1 MNNNKPFLLLAITWF
16 IIISILFFLPG
27 SAFQM
32 DHWMGKIWLDK
43 WIHLGFF
50 GMLVW
55 LWARGLRI
63 AGKRNKMML
72 AVAAILYGL
81 MVEVI
86 QHQFVVNR
94 SFDLFDLVAD
104 AAGIGVGI
112 IMTGI
117 KGFRGRERA
126 VQ

>member
-1 MNNNKPFLLLAITWF
+1 MNNRLLSVLLASTWL

-27 SAFQM
+27 SAFQT

-50 GMLVW
+50 TVLVW
-55 LWARGLRI
+55 LWARGLGTGG
-63 AGKRNKMML
+63 GKSMTVL
-72 AVAAILYGL
+72 AAAAVLYGL
-81 MVEVI
+81 GVELV

-104 AAGIGVGI
+104 MAGIAVGI
-112 IMTGI
+112 VITRM
-117 KGFRGRERA
+117 KGVRGRERRT
-126 VQ
+126 Q